1 MPGPLSLV
9 GIESL
14 PSCLTRIP
22 VHRFNRFVIVDLA
35 VVADKSNQVVRRSSF
50 FASSAQAMRA
60 FLLAIATSVR

>member
-9 GIESL
+9 GIIEAAFL
-14 PSCLTRIP
+14 VFRIP
-22 VHRFNRFVIVDLA
+22 GHRFNRFVIVDLA
-35 VVADKSNQVVRRSSF
+35 VVADKWNQVVRRSSF